1 MFLQYHIQIII
12 LINKIIKMILL
23 IASQIKFSKIKKCKQ
38 IIITLIRLEIILLS
52 REAKKII
59 RKLIIFSIKLL
70 LIIKKN

>member
-1 MFLQYHIQIII
+1 LFLQYHIQIII

-38 IIITLIRLEIILLS
+38 IIITSIRLEIILLS
-52 REAKKII
+52 REVKKII

>member
-38 IIITLIRLEIILLS
+38 IIITSIRLEIILLS
-52 REAKKII
+52 REVKKII